1 MVHTSLR
8 NNDNAFDGATM
19 LCKITIVHKLA
30 STGEIMKLQES
41 VVVITGASSGIG
53 AETARELAHQ
63 GAIVVLAARRA
74 EELKVLADEIDPSGK
89 RVLVVPTD
97 VSSKSEIDHLMEAAV
112 QRFGHIDVLVNN
124 AGVGSGG
131 RDYMGTEDAD
141 TERMM
146 TINLLG
152 PIRCARAAIPYMRK
166 QGSGAIVNIGSVG
179 GEIALPGP
187 YGASKFGVRG
197 FNEGLRRELLRDH
210 IAVTLI
216 EPGFIR
222 TPLTKRLKM
231 RMPGPEIVARAI
243 AQVIQHPRRKM
254 IVPWY
259 YGVAIRLAALFPFVV
274 DRVMRG
280 PDPNKKAQR

>member
-1 MVHTSLR
+1 
-8 NNDNAFDGATM
+8 
-19 LCKITIVHKLA
+19 
-30 STGEIMKLQES
+30 MKLQES

-131 RDYMGTEDAD
+131 RDYMGTQDAD

-146 TINLLG
+146 TINLVG
-152 PIRCARAAIPYMRK
+152 PNRCAPAPIPHMRK
-166 QGSGAIVNIGSVG
+166 HGNGPIVNIGS
-179 GEIALPGP
+179 L
-187 YGASKFGVRG
+187 
-197 FNEGLRRELLRDH
+197 
-210 IAVTLI
+210 
-216 EPGFIR
+216 
-222 TPLTKRLKM
+222 
-231 RMPGPEIVARAI
+231 
-243 AQVIQHPRRKM
+243 
-254 IVPWY
+254 
-259 YGVAIRLAALFPFVV
+259 
-274 DRVMRG
+274 
-280 PDPNKKAQR
+280 